1 MSRIF
6 LSHSSKDNFA
16 AVALS
21 DWLKAQG
28 WNDAFLDL
36 DPVEGIAAGERWER
50 ALYTQATECEAVI
63 FLVSRSWL
71 GSEWCRREYELAR
84 KLNKRVFVV
93 LIENIAVGELPSY
106 LTQTHQAVS
115 LAAGEDH
122 QVFNPRLPITHEV
135 GYITFSR
142 EGLERLRRGL
152 TQVGL
157 DPRFFAWPPESD
169 PGRAP
174 YRGLEPMDAP
184 DAGIFFGRDGPIIE
198 VLDALRGLR
207 DAAPP
212 RLFVILGASGAGKS
226 SFLRAGLL
234 PRLSRDDR
242 NFFVLPVI
250 RPERARM
257 SGSESL
263 VSAVG
268 EAVIKAGLSTTRAEI
283 RRAATADPTALRR
296 ILSSM
301 VARPSGEKPPTVIVT
316 IDQAEELFR
325 APSDPESE
333 RLLTT
338 LRDVAVSDEP
348 AVIVIFAIRSDSYD
362 ALERARPLEGLSQH
376 TFALLPMPRGAYQTI
391 IEGPAKRLQQAG
403 RKFEI
408 DPALTEA
415 LLEDI
420 EKGAGSDALPLL
432 SFTLEL
438 LYREHEAARRITRED
453 YETFGRLRG
462 AIDAA
467 LAQVFL
473 EADADPR
480 IPRDRDARL
489 ALLRRGFIPWLA
501 GIDLDSKTPRRRVAL
516 ASQIPEE
523 ARPLIDLL
531 VEHRLLTRDIDK
543 ETGEATIEPAHEA
556 LLRQWGGLKGWLEED
571 FGLLATLEGI
581 KRAACDWDANARAV
595 AWAAHGG
602 SRLAEA
608 GRLDTRPDLAAL
620 LNAVDRAY
628 LAACH
633 EKDEAAREAEETRH
647 RTEAALAREKIEKL
661 AEHVRNTRRVALIS
675 ATGLVIALAL
685 SAVAGWEWKM
695 ASTRLTAATETAN
708 QLVSNLAYKFKNV
721 SGVPASLILA
731 ILETV
736 NSLQVR
742 LMADGADSVDLRRI
756 HAAAQ
761 EEMVDTCLAMGRTAC
776 AFDAA
781 KEAVAFRAALAKSSP
796 ENLEWRRDLSIAYI
810 KMGDVRDLQGAITD
824 ALNFY
829 LQACA
834 VAEAVAHANPEDA
847 GSRQTLSFSYEK
859 LGDGRIEQGDFKE
872 AFNSYRN
879 SLALREALRASD
891 PANAGLKRDLSVSYL
906 NIGDAQ
912 FAQGDLLGALK
923 AYNDSLALILAV
935 SATDPGNTQWRQDL
949 ATSYEKVGDAQ
960 IARDD
965 LAAAE
970 QSYRTSFGLRDAL
983 SEADL
988 GNARWRRDLAVS
1000 YNKIGDVLKAASD
1013 FDGALKSY
1021 RSALGIIKTIAASD
1035 PQNGEWQR
1043 NLAANQARIGDLW
1056 FARENYAEALDSYQ
1070 EGFRIIMDLAAAD
1083 PQNMRWRQDLGS
1095 YNERLGN
1102 TLLALNDSAGAIA
1115 AFERLISAQETLLRA
1130 RPDDIPLR
1138 QSLVLQH
1145 RRLAHLDK
1153 AGVRRHIEA
1162 AVQIL
1167 HDLLASNR
1175 LDSNQR
1181 RWVTVMRTQ
1190 LGVMNQINSGVA
1202 HSSSIARATA
1212 RRWPN

>member
-16 AVALS
+16 AVAVS
-21 DWLKAQG
+21 DWLKGEG

-84 KLNKRVFVV
+84 KLNKRVFVA
-93 LIENIAVGELPSY
+93 LIENIAVGDLPSY

-122 QVFNPRLPITHEV
+122 QVFNPRMPITHEV
-135 GYITFSR
+135 GYVTFSR

-174 YRGLEPMDAP
+174 YRGLEPIDAA

-198 VLDALRGLR
+198 VLDTLRGLR
-207 DAAPP
+207 EAAPP

-226 SFLRAGLL
+226 SFLRAGLI

-257 SGSESL
+257 SRSEGL
-263 VSAVG
+263 VSALG
-268 EAVIKAGLSTTRAEI
+268 EAVMKAGLSATRVEI
-283 RRAATADPTALRR
+283 RRAVASDPPALRR
-296 ILSSM
+296 ILSSL
-301 VARPSGEKPPTVIVT
+301 VTRPGGDKPPTVVVT

-325 APSDPESE
+325 TDTEPESDKF
-333 RLLTT
+333 LTILHDLAT
-338 LRDVAVSDEP
+338 SDEP

-453 YETFGRLRG
+453 YENFGRLKG

-480 IPRDRDARL
+480 IPQDRNARL

-531 VEHRLLTRDIDK
+531 VEHRLLTRDVDK
-543 ETGEATIEPAHEA
+543 ESGEATIEPAHEA

-602 SRLAEA
+602 TRLAEA

-620 LNAVDRAY
+620 LNVVDRAY

-633 EKDEAAREAEETRH
+633 EKDEAAHEAEEARH

-661 AEHVRNTRRVALIS
+661 AEHVRATRRIALICGI
-675 ATGLVIALAL
+675 GLAITMTLGGI
-685 SAVAGWEWKM
+685 AGWEWKI
-695 ASTRLTAATETAN
+695 ASARLKAATETAN

-736 NSLQVR
+736 NTLQIR
-742 LMADGADSVDLRRI
+742 LMADGADSVDLRRV

-761 EEMVDTCLAMGRTAC
+761 EETVDACLAMGKTKC

-781 KEAVAFRAALAKSSP
+781 TEAIAFRSELVKSNPQDS
-796 ENLEWRRDLSIAYI
+796 EMRSELSIAYA
-810 KMGDVRDLQGAITD
+810 KMGDVRALQGAITD
-824 ALNFY
+824 ALNYY
-829 LQACA
+829 LEVRAL
-834 VAEAVAHANPEDA
+834 AESV
-847 GSRQTLSFSYEK
+847 SRSDPSNATWRQILSFSYEK
-859 LGDGRIEQGDFKE
+859 IGDGRIEQGDFKA
-872 AFNSYRN
+872 AFASYRD
-879 SLALREALRASD
+879 SLSLREALSAAD
-891 PANAGLKRDLSVSYL
+891 PANAELKRDLSVSYL

-912 FAQGDLLGALK
+912 LAQGDLLGALK
-923 AYNDSLALILAV
+923 AYYDSLGLISAV
-935 SATDPGNTQWRQDL
+935 AQIDPLNTRWRQDL

-965 LAAAE
+965 FAAAE
-970 QSYRTSFGLRDAL
+970 KSYRTSFGLRDAL

-988 GNARWRRDLAVS
+988 GNAGWRRDLAVS
-1000 YNKIGDVLKAASD
+1000 YNKIGDVLKAGSD

-1021 RSALGIIKTIAASD
+1021 QKAFDIIKVIAASD
-1035 PQNGEWQR
+1035 PENGEWRR
-1043 NLAANQARIGDLW
+1043 NLAASNARIGDLW
-1056 FARENYAEALDSYQ
+1056 FARGDYAQALAFYKN
-1070 EGFRIIMDLAAAD
+1070 GHGIISDLAAAD
-1083 PQNMRWRQDLGS
+1083 PVNVRWRQDLAS
-1095 YNERLGN
+1095 YSERIGNSLLNLNE
-1102 TLLALNDSAGAIA
+1102 TADAVA
-1115 AFERLISAQETLLRA
+1115 AFETMTGAYEALLDA
-1130 RPDDIPLR
+1130 RPDDVPLR

-1162 AVQIL
+1162 AVKIL
-1167 HDLLASNR
+1167 QDLSTSSR

-1181 RWVTVMRTQ
+1181 RWVAVMRTQ
-1190 LGVMNQINSGVA
+1190 LGVINQFGPGAAASGA
-1202 HSSSIARATA
+1202 IARAGA
-1212 RRWPN
+1212 QRSLN